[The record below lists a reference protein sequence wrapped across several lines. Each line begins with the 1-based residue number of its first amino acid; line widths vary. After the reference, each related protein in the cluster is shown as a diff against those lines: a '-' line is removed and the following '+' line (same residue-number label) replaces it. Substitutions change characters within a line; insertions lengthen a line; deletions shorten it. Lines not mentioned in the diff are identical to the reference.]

1 MAWGVVSLLGGAALL
16 AAMLTFD
23 VREIGWSYLNDSGQ
37 VIPGTSNVLGVAG
50 LYGAGILYWAL
61 GGMAWM
67 LVILLEWWGLYRLLH
82 RGSLP
87 RSVVYGGLFL
97 LLFGCLFLTAG
108 HVPGDA
114 WVARHQIQGAGGLAG
129 HLLGTGL
136 LLPLTGTSAVL
147 VLSGLGYLLALV
159 YAAGMHPRPLFR
171 AMLREWRAWR
181 MNRKEKRMA
190 RQSAQLAREAARVR
204 ASMEDAALSAPRP
217 AGKGRASSPRL
228 QRTGDDLEG
237 LYNEVA
243 AASPAR
249 SADPAP
255 APRAPRTQGHL
266 PLTPRPRITVAKPGG
281 NQARSQG
288 AAFLQTVHAAYGGIP
303 GLRASSV

>member
-37 VIPGTSNVLGVAG
+37 VIPGASNVLGVAG

-217 AGKGRASSPRL
+217 AGKGRASSP
-228 QRTGDDLEG
+228 
-237 LYNEVA
+237 A
-243 AASPAR
+243 C
-249 SADPAP
+249 SAPGTTWKAYIMKW
-255 APRAPRTQGHL
+255 PRL
-266 PLTPRPRITVAKPGG
+266 PLAGPQTPLPPPAHRVR
-281 NQARSQG
+281 R
-288 AAFLQTVHAAYGGIP
+288 GIF
-303 GLRASSV
+303 R

>member
-97 LLFGCLFLTAG
+97 LLFGC
-108 HVPGDA
+108 
-114 WVARHQIQGAGGLAG
+114 
-129 HLLGTGL
+129 
-136 LLPLTGTSAVL
+136 
-147 VLSGLGYLLALV
+147 YLKL
-159 YAAGMHPRPLFR
+159 
-171 AMLREWRAWR
+171 
-181 MNRKEKRMA
+181 N
-190 RQSAQLAREAARVR
+190 
-204 ASMEDAALSAPRP
+204 
-217 AGKGRASSPRL
+217 
-228 QRTGDDLEG
+228 
-237 LYNEVA
+237 
-243 AASPAR
+243 
-249 SADPAP
+249 
-255 APRAPRTQGHL
+255 
-266 PLTPRPRITVAKPGG
+266 
-281 NQARSQG
+281 
-288 AAFLQTVHAAYGGIP
+288 AFH
-303 GLRASSV
+303 

>member
-1 MAWGVVSLLGGAALL
+1 MAWGVVSLLGGAALF

-87 RSVVYGGLFL
+87 RSMVYGGLFL

-255 APRAPRTQGHL
+255 APPRTAYAGASSADAAPQDYRGE
-266 PLTPRPRITVAKPGG
+266 AGG

>member
-1 MAWGVVSLLGGAALL
+1 MALDVQEHHAFEREEGRPPVWIGMAWGVVSLLGGAALL

-129 HLLGTGL
+129 HLLGTD
-136 LLPLTGTSAVL
+136 
-147 VLSGLGYLLALV
+147 
-159 YAAGMHPRPLFR
+159 
-171 AMLREWRAWR
+171 
-181 MNRKEKRMA
+181 RK
-190 RQSAQLAREAARVR
+190 
-204 ASMEDAALSAPRP
+204 
-217 AGKGRASSPRL
+217 
-228 QRTGDDLEG
+228 
-237 LYNEVA
+237 
-243 AASPAR
+243 
-249 SADPAP
+249 
-255 APRAPRTQGHL
+255 
-266 PLTPRPRITVAKPGG
+266 
-281 NQARSQG
+281 
-288 AAFLQTVHAAYGGIP
+288 
-303 GLRASSV
+303 SVV

>member
-171 AMLREWRAWR
+171 AMLREWRALAHEQEG
-181 MNRKEKRMA
+181 EKNGAPVRA
-190 RQSAQLAREAARVR
+190 ACQGGGAREGQHGRCGPVRPQAGRKGQGILSPPAAHRG
-204 ASMEDAALSAPRP
+204 RP
-217 AGKGRASSPRL
+217 GRL
-228 QRTGDDLEG
+228 
-237 LYNEVA
+237 
-243 AASPAR
+243 
-249 SADPAP
+249 
-255 APRAPRTQGHL
+255 
-266 PLTPRPRITVAKPGG
+266 I
-281 NQARSQG
+281 
-288 AAFLQTVHAAYGGIP
+288 
-303 GLRASSV
+303 